1 MSPELFEINDLKI
14 KEAFESFAIVSY
26 TDKTGKI
33 TYASDLFC
41 KISGYSREELIGSNH
56 SLLKSGRHPEVFYE
70 EIWKTISSGT
80 LWSGIVCNKTKDGRL
95 YWVDSMIFPIFSN
108 KKIIGYGSVRVDVTD
123 TLKLKTELESSQ
135 QYSDLLMANIT
146 EGIVIQ
152 KANSEIVEMNDQ
164 AGHHLGLTREQM
176 LGLDSFD
183 PNWGAINEDGTP
195 CPGEQ
200 HPSSVAMAIKSN
212 VKNRVM
218 GVTVP
223 EQGVKWLNINSTYYI
238 DKLTGE
244 ERTVTSFNDVTE
256 VKNQEFLMAQTAQLS
271 ALGEIAAS
279 IAHEINNPLTI
290 IKMASTKMQREF
302 SKGIYSPDKMNA
314 NLDFIVDAID
324 RLAKIVRGLKNSSRM
339 GNDDPFQFVDCKYLL
354 DDLIALS
361 QNKVENH
368 NIEFIINFLDE
379 DCRVECRPHQINQ
392 ILINLVNNAV
402 DALENQSHSIIR
414 VYYEIEDGHVN
425 FIVEDNGPGVPIE
438 KHKMIFQS
446 LFTTKTLGKGTG
458 LGLSLAKRLAEEN
471 KGNLLL
477 DQRADVTRFILSLPR
492 QK

>member
-183 PNWGAINEDGTP
+183 PNWGSINEDGTP

-223 EQGVKWLNINSTYYI
+223 EQGVKLLNINSTYYI

-256 VKNQEFLMAQTAQLS
+256 VKNQEFLIAQTAQLS
-271 ALGEIAAS
+271 ALGEIAGS

-379 DCRVECRPHQINQ
+379 DCSVECRPHQINQ

-425 FIVEDNGPGVPIE
+425 FIVEDNGPGVPID